1 MDTSDSTRETTSESL
16 ESSIR
21 SWRRRLPVRGEIAL
35 VVMPTLTVIAMLVLL
50 EAFSEQRLLFASL
63 ASSAFL
69 IYLDPL
75 HATNTV
81 KTLSLSH
88 LFAAGFGLL
97 AFLAFGHGY
106 LAGGIA
112 MVATIVLMIV
122 RDAFHPPAVSTSL
135 IFAIRSGAESE
146 VSLFVFALL
155 VVVVLVLLQR
165 SAIWL
170 FRWLDRQ

>member
-1 MDTSDSTRETTSESL
+1 MPGDEASRDTTSEPL

-21 SWRRRLPVRGEIAL
+21 SWRRRLPVGSEIVL
-35 VVMPTLTVIAMLVLL
+35 VLMPTLTVIAMLVLL
-50 EAFSEQRLLFASL
+50 ETFSEQRLLFASL

-88 LFAAGFGLL
+88 LLAATFGLM

-106 LAGGIA
+106 LAGGVA

-146 VSLFVFALL
+146 ISLFVLALII
-155 VVVVLVLLQR
+155 VVILVLLQR
-165 SAIWL
+165 STVWV
-170 FRWLDRQ
+170 FHHFERH